1 METGKAS
8 FTAMRRLDD
17 EAICKPAGKCPRV
30 SSSSLCVEV
39 GFGDGA
45 ALESLLLLVS
55 TSSLMLLSVGPV
67 KTGSPSLTLV

>member
-30 SSSSLCVEV
+30 SSSLCVEV

-67 KTGSPSLTLV
+67 KTGSPSLTLL